1 MKFIKRLH
9 LYLGCFFTPLLLFFL
24 VTGFLLVWQPERVK
38 GTAEAQTFLQ
48 RIYLIHTDQHLPVV
62 QRPPKE
68 NLLWSGMDNATHVM
82 TVTEPHGFKDGT
94 AIRLIT
100 ALGQLPMLMS
110 QPVKIELREGEVLQV
125 GGGQTNV
132 VFGGVTNA
140 LGAHEMAVEEN
151 GGWALYERATLQP
164 IPGDPVYYVKITGPK
179 SFTLHEKPASPV
191 MPIKGVPD
199 SEVTIWEDIPSPTY
213 DMRWFKFLIYAMVTG
228 VVVTMVLGVY
238 LAFRLTPD
246 KRPVWLAMALGL
258 IIPYMLIKGGQ
269 NPEGGDNR
277 LESEPI
283 VPGQD
288 TEGVP
293 GLDGPGIGPGTPE
306 GPGNPGIGGSL
317 PPGGPGIAPG
327 KAPD

>member
-1 MKFIKRLH
+1 MKLIKRLH

-62 QRPPKE
+62 QRAPKE
-68 NLLWSGMDNATHVM
+68 DLLWSGMDNATHAM
-82 TVTEPHGFKDGT
+82 TVTEAHGFKDGT

-110 QPVKIELREGEVLQV
+110 EPVKIDLREGEVLQV
-125 GGGQTNV
+125 GNGQTNV

-151 GGWALYERATLQP
+151 GEWLLFERATLQP
-164 IPGDPVYYVKITGPK
+164 IPGDPVYFVKITGAK
-179 SFTLHEKPASPV
+179 SFTLHEKPDSQV

-199 SEVTIWEDIPSPTY
+199 SEVTIWENIPSPTY
-213 DMRWFKFLIYAMVTG
+213 DMRWFNFLIYAMVTG

-258 IIPYMLIKGGQ
+258 IVPYMLIKGGQ
-269 NPEGGDNR
+269 NPEGGDKR
-277 LESEPI
+277 LETEPT

-288 TEGVP
+288 TDGVP
-293 GLDGPGIGPGTPE
+293 GLDGSDGPS
-306 GPGNPGIGGSL
+306 NPGIGSPL

>member
-1 MKFIKRLH
+1 
-9 LYLGCFFTPLLLFFL
+9 
-24 VTGFLLVWQPERVK
+24 
-38 GTAEAQTFLQ
+38 
-48 RIYLIHTDQHLPVV
+48 
-62 QRPPKE
+62 
-68 NLLWSGMDNATHVM
+68 VM
-82 TVTEPHGFKDGT
+82 TATEAHGFKDGT

-110 QPVKIELREGEVLQV
+110 EPVKIDLREGEVLQV
-125 GGGQTNV
+125 GNGQTNV

-151 GGWALYERATLQP
+151 GKWLLFERATLQP
-164 IPGDPVYYVKITGPK
+164 IPGDPIYFVKITGPK
-179 SFTLHEKPASPV
+179 SFTLHEKPDSPV

-199 SEVTIWEDIPSPTY
+199 SQVTIWENIPSPTY
-213 DMRWFKFLIYAMVTG
+213 DMRWFNFLIYAMVTG

-258 IIPYMLIKGGQ
+258 IVPYMLIKGGQ
-269 NPEGGDNR
+269 NPEGGDKR
-277 LESEPI
+277 LETELT

-288 TEGVP
+288 TDGVP
-293 GLDGPGIGPGTPE
+293 GLDGSDGPS
-306 GPGNPGIGGSL
+306 NPGIGSPL

-327 KAPD
+327 DAPD

>member
-1 MKFIKRLH
+1 MKLIKRLH

-62 QRPPKE
+62 QRAPKE
-68 NLLWSGMDNATHVM
+68 GLLWSGMDNATHAM
-82 TVTEPHGFKDGT
+82 TATEAHGFKDGT

-110 QPVKIELREGEVLQV
+110 EPVKIDLREGEVLQV
-125 GGGQTNV
+125 GNGQTNV
-132 VFGGVTNA
+132 LFGGVTNA

-151 GGWALYERATLQP
+151 GKWLLFERATLQP
-164 IPGDPVYYVKITGPK
+164 IPGDPIYFVKITGPK
-179 SFTLHEKPASPV
+179 SFTLHEKPDSPV

-199 SEVTIWEDIPSPTY
+199 SQVTIWENIPSPTY
-213 DMRWFKFLIYAMVTG
+213 DMRWFNFLIYAMVTG

-258 IIPYMLIKGGQ
+258 IVPYMLIKGGQ
-269 NPEGGDNR
+269 NPEGGDKR
-277 LESEPI
+277 LETELT

-288 TEGVP
+288 TDGVP
-293 GLDGPGIGPGTPE
+293 GLDGSDGPS
-306 GPGNPGIGGSL
+306 NPGIGSPL

-327 KAPD
+327 DAPD

>member
-1 MKFIKRLH
+1 MKLIKRLH

-38 GTAEAQTFLQ
+38 GTAEAQSFLQ
-48 RIYLIHTDQHLPVV
+48 RIYLIHTDQHLPVM
-62 QRPPKE
+62 QRAPKE
-68 NLLWSGMDNATHVM
+68 GLLWSGMDNATHAM
-82 TVTEPHGFKDGT
+82 TATEAHGFKDGT

-110 QPVKIELREGEVLQV
+110 EPVKIDLREGEVLQV
-125 GGGQTNV
+125 GNGQTNV
-132 VFGGVTNA
+132 LFGGVTNA

-151 GGWALYERATLQP
+151 GKWLLFERATLQP
-164 IPGDPVYYVKITGPK
+164 IPGDPIYFVKITGPK
-179 SFTLHEKPASPV
+179 SFTLHEKPDSPV

-199 SEVTIWEDIPSPTY
+199 SQVTIWENIPSPTY
-213 DMRWFKFLIYAMVTG
+213 DMRWFNFLIYAMVTG

-258 IIPYMLIKGGQ
+258 IVPYMLIKGGQ
-269 NPEGGDNR
+269 NPEGGDKR
-277 LESEPI
+277 LETELT

-288 TEGVP
+288 TDGVP
-293 GLDGPGIGPGTPE
+293 GLDGSDGPS
-306 GPGNPGIGGSL
+306 NPGIGSPL

-327 KAPD
+327 DAPD

>member
-1 MKFIKRLH
+1 MKLIKRLH

-62 QRPPKE
+62 QRAPKE
-68 NLLWSGMDNATHVM
+68 DLLWSGMDNATHAM
-82 TVTEPHGFKDGT
+82 TVTEAHGFKDGT

-110 QPVKIELREGEVLQV
+110 EPVKIDLREGEVLQV
-125 GGGQTNV
+125 GNGQTNV

-151 GGWALYERATLQP
+151 GEWLLFERATLQP
-164 IPGDPVYYVKITGPK
+164 IPGDPIYFVKITGPK
-179 SFTLHEKPASPV
+179 SFTLHEKPDSPV

-199 SEVTIWEDIPSPTY
+199 SEVTIWENIPSPTY
-213 DMRWFKFLIYAMVTG
+213 DMRWFNFLIYAMVTG

-258 IIPYMLIKGGQ
+258 IVTYMLIKGGQ
-269 NPEGGDNR
+269 NPEGGDKR
-277 LESEPI
+277 LETELT

-288 TEGVP
+288 TDGVP
-293 GLDGPGIGPGTPE
+293 GLDGSDGPS
-306 GPGNPGIGGSL
+306 NPGIGSPL

-327 KAPD
+327 NAPD